1 MRMPIGAL
9 VFATIWL
16 LPRLGAAQVQN
27 SPASVATGMRVA
39 CFSPQR
45 AFADSSDGKAAL
57 ARLNAL
63 EADRA
68 RAIDARQKALD
79 AQEQAFERSAPLLSA
94 DARSQRTR
102 ELERLRID
110 TQRFIQDAQAELMGI
125 QREAETAFLAKL
137 RPVVDKVAKERGLQ
151 LLLNLDAGVVAWF
164 EPSLDLTT
172 EITKQIATAR

>member
-1 MRMPIGAL
+1 MRTPIGAL
-9 VFATIWL
+9 VFAAIWL

-27 SPASVATGMRVA
+27 SPPSVAAGIRVA

-63 EADRA
+63 EIERA
-68 RAIDARQKALD
+68 RAVDARQKALQT
-79 AQEQAFERSAPLLSA
+79 QEQAYERSAPLLSLE
-94 DARSQRTR
+94 ARNQRTK

-110 TQRFIQDAQAELMGI
+110 TQRFIQDAQQELMGI
-125 QREAETAFLAKL
+125 QREAEAAFMVKL
-137 RPVVDKVAKERGLQ
+137 RPAVDKVAKNKGLQ

-172 EITKQIATAR
+172 EITREIVATR